1 MINVFHNPL
10 NKSIHLC
17 LDIPNEQYIFQNG
30 KTSTVAIL
38 KDAGV
43 SLLDA
48 LHWASRGQNNGAD
61 MVRLLLSGGADIES
75 RDSYN
80 NTPLVT
86 AVRVSFNFFLSMNN
100 FIFALVSKNFIII
113 CH

>member
-1 MINVFHNPL
+1 M
-10 NKSIHLC
+10 
-17 LDIPNEQYIFQNG
+17 
-30 KTSTVAIL
+30 
-38 KDAGV
+38 
-43 SLLDA
+43 LDA